1 MNDLPLISVIVPV
14 YNVELYLD
22 QCVTT
27 LINQSYHNLDII
39 LVDDG
44 STDNCPAMCDAWAKR
59 DFRIKVI
66 HKENGG
72 LSDARNA
79 GLEIISGEY
88 VALIDSDDIV
98 DIHMLAQLYQA
109 LEENNADIAECD
121 YVKFEDS
128 QPEFT
133 GGSNAIAVFDTECA
147 LRELFLEHTFRYT
160 SCNKLYRREVFSQ
173 LQFEVG
179 KLHEDVFFTYQA
191 FGTANLVVKL
201 DAPLYGYRQRSGSI
215 MGSAFSLR
223 NLDSL
228 EARYRQLLY
237 IREHFPSLEG
247 LAHQQFLGSCRYFG
261 QLALRSQNQE
271 IQHQAIKYIVP
282 IYFNEVHNLCYKP
295 NLKEC
300 VWLILSRISFSFCCR
315 IRNTLKIGL

>member
-1 MNDLPLISVIVPV
+1 MDEQLISVIVPV
-14 YNVELYLD
+14 YKVEPYLD
-22 QCVTT
+22 QCVAS
-27 LINQSYHNLDII
+27 IVNQTYQDLEII

-44 STDNCPAMCDAWAKR
+44 SPDNCPAMCDTWAKR
-59 DFRIKVI
+59 DCRIKVI

-79 GLEIISGEY
+79 GLKIASGAY
-88 VALIDSDDIV
+88 IALIDSDDIMDV
-98 DIHMLAQLYQA
+98 NMLTQLYQA

-121 YVKFEDS
+121 YVKFENG
-128 QPEFT
+128 QPDFSD
-133 GGSNAIAVFDTECA
+133 GSVSITVLNSEDA
-147 LRELFLEHTFRYT
+147 LRELLLERIFRYT
-160 SCNKLYRREVFSQ
+160 AWNKLYRKEVFSQ

-191 FGTANLVVKL
+191 FGVANRIVKL
-201 DAPLYGYRQRSGSI
+201 DAALYGYRQRSGSI

-247 LAHQQFLGSCRYFG
+247 LAQGQLLGNCRYFG
-261 QLALRSQNQE
+261 QLALRSENPQIR
-271 IQHQAIKYIVP
+271 IQAMKYIEP
-282 IYFNEVHNLCYKP
+282 LFRKEAKNLCFKP
-295 NLKEC
+295 SGKEQL
-300 VWLILSRISFSFCCR
+300 WLMLAKISFWGCCR

>member
-1 MNDLPLISVIVPV
+1 MSDLPLISVIVPV

-44 STDNCPAMCDAWAKR
+44 STDNSSAMGDAWAKK
-59 DFRIKVI
+59 DSRIKVI

-79 GLEIISGEY
+79 GLKIVSGKYIS
-88 VALIDSDDIV
+88 LIDSDDIV
-98 DIHMLAQLYQA
+98 DVDMLAQLYQA
-109 LEENNADIAECD
+109 LEESNADIAECS
-121 YVKFEDS
+121 YVKFEDG
-128 QPEFT
+128 QPDFSA
-133 GGSNAIAVFDTECA
+133 GSSSTTVFDTEAA
-147 LRELFLEHTFRYT
+147 LRELLLERAFRYT
-160 SCNKLYRREVFSQ
+160 ACNKLYRREIFTR

-191 FGTANLVVKL
+191 FGMANRVVKL

-228 EARYRQLLY
+228 EARYRQLAF
-237 IREHFPSLEG
+237 IRERFPSLEE
-247 LAHQQFLGSCRYFG
+247 LAQQQFLGSCRYFG
-261 QLALRSQNQE
+261 QLALRSENPQTR
-271 IQHQAIKYIVP
+271 IQAMKYIEP
-282 IYFNEVHNLCYKP
+282 IFRKEVKNLCFEP
-295 NLKEC
+295 SGKEQL
-300 VWLILSRISFSFCCR
+300 WITLARISFSGCCR
-315 IRNTLKIGL
+315 IRNTMKIGL